1 MTSTPDLNIDGSPIY
16 ESLVATTGD
25 PYQPPAY
32 QLPDVYG
39 AGQAEQGVAAL
50 APYGGAQGWDSGMG
64 MPMGGAGTSAMLSQL
79 MRMLSDGQSWCAIMI
94 FGGPVADQLRQY
106 QQMGGMPGMPFMQGG
121 QPGYP
126 QQQFMQQPFMQPQ
139 YGAPSPFM
147 PTPQPPS
154 PPVPEYAAPAA
165 QASGGVPGY
174 GSAQDAMAQ
183 AYQQAYQWAAQ
194 QQAML
199 AASLG
204 GQAQP
209 LALPAGPPTADIPQ
223 YFAPPELPPPP
234 PAEETQTYGGML
246 NQDWSGWLGQSAME
260 RSPEPQEVELDDEY
274 DRRGGLLGGRFGA
287 AMRELRGR

>member
-39 AGQAEQGVAAL
+39 AGRDNQGGAAL
-50 APYGGAQGWDSGMG
+50 AAYGGAQGWDAGAVAGMG
-64 MPMGGAGTSAMLSQL
+64 MPMAGAGTPAMLSQL
-79 MRMLSDGQSWCAIMI
+79 LGRMLGDGQSWCAIMI
-94 FGGPVADQLRQY
+94 FGGPVVDQLRQY
-106 QQMGGMPGMPFMQGG
+106 QQMQHMQSQGG
-121 QPGYP
+121 PQGYP
-126 QQQFMQQPFMQPQ
+126 QQPYMQPP
-139 YGAPSPFM
+139 GMPSPFM
-147 PTPQPPS
+147 PTPTPPS
-154 PPVPEYAAPAA
+154 PPVPQYAAPAA
-165 QASGGVPGY
+165 QASGSLPGY
-174 GSAQDAMAQ
+174 DDPQGTMAQ

-209 LALPAGPPTADIPQ
+209 LALTSGPDTAGLPQ
-223 YFAPPELPPPP
+223 YFAPPELP

-246 NQDWSGWLGQSAME
+246 NQDWSGWLGQSAAE
-260 RSPEPQEVELDDEY
+260 RGPEPQEVDLDDEY
-274 DRRGGLLGGRFGA
+274 DRRGGRIGGRFGA